1 MTDPAGKSTLI
12 TGAGGG
18 FGGHMVRQFG
28 SAGARLILTDVD
40 EAALEEAKAAA
51 GSNLLGAIAA
61 DLATDA
67 GCDAVADL
75 CSSLGGAPDVLVN
88 NAGVGFA
95 GRIDHVPRDR
105 WEMLM
110 QLNLLAPMRLCNRF
124 VPEMVERGSGH
135 IINISSLAGWVG
147 SHGMS
152 AYCASK
158 FAVLG
163 FTESLA
169 REEAAQRPEEQTA
182 TLDEQAL
189 GLARARQTLTQPVTL
204 VILAVGTAGAKEP
217 WEKIKIPEL
226 NSVEMPEYERVELPN
241 GMVLYLA
248 EDHYLPMIELS
259 AQIMAGDIYDP
270 ADKVGLA
277 SMTGSVMRTGGST
290 TTGTELK
297 VGTVGGTSTGT
308 SLGFATSRYS
318 VIHVGR

>member
-1 MTDPAGKSTLI
+1 MTDPAGKSILI

-40 EAALEEAKAAA
+40 EAALEEAKSAA
-51 GSNLLGAIAA
+51 GSNLLGAIAT

-75 CSSLGGAPDVLVN
+75 CSSLGGAPDILVN

-158 FAVLG
+158 FGLRG
-163 FTESLA
+163 FGVALAADLEDTGVHVTNVYPCFSRTPILDSPRYGYDDPMEVPASL
-169 REEAAQRPEEQTA
+169 
-182 TLDEQAL
+182 
-189 GLARARQTLTQPVTL
+189 
-204 VILAVGTAGAKEP
+204 ISEP
-217 WEKIKIPEL
+217 GD
-226 NSVEMPEYERVELPN
+226 VV
-241 GMVLYLA
+241 A
-248 EDHYLPMIELS
+248 EIVK
-259 AQIMAGDIYDP
+259 G
-270 ADKVGLA
+270 
-277 SMTGSVMRTGGST
+277 MRTN
-290 TTGTELK
+290 
-297 VGTVGGTSTGT
+297 
-308 SLGFATSRYS
+308 SL
-318 VIHVGR
+318 HVFPDKHARRVHLLTRFVPWLIPMLNRRMRERAISAAKRSG